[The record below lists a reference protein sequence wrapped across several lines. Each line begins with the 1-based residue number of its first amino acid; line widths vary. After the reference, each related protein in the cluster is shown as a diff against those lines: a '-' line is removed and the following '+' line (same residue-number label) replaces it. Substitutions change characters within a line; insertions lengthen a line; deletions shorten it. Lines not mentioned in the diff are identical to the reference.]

1 MTHLQIGKKLKFFFY
16 TLLIIFLTT
25 INNYNFKNVNLFKIK
40 NIEVNGFSKNKNT
53 IIASEAKHVIEKN
66 IFFLKKKYFIK
77 LKERNDTKYL
87 NIKKKYPNE
96 LIVNITPAKPVCIII
111 YQNNKFFLGDNGKKL
126 DFEVKENDM
135 PIVKGSKNINNI
147 FKLVNL
153 IKLSNLDYSRITKIN
168 FFKSGRFDINLDNG
182 TIIKFPIKYNQEII
196 NYSSDLLF
204 DKKFANSKIIDLRIK
219 NRIIKYE

>member
-1 MTHLQIGKKLKFFFY
+1 MMHLQIGKKLKFFFY

-53 IIASEAKHVIEKN
+53 IVASETKHVIEKN

>member
-1 MTHLQIGKKLKFFFY
+1 MIY
-16 TLLIIFLTT
+16 LLI
-25 INNYNFKNVNLFKIK
+25 
-40 NIEVNGFSKNKNT
+40 
-53 IIASEAKHVIEKN
+53 
-66 IFFLKKKYFIK
+66 FLKKKNFIK

-126 DFEVKENDM
+126 DFEVKENNM

-153 IKLSNLDYSRITKIN
+153 IKLSKLDYSRITKIN
-168 FFKSGRFDINLDNG
+168 FFKNGRFDINLDNG
-182 TIIKFPIKYNQEII
+182 TIIKFPINYNQKII
-196 NYSSDLLF
+196 NFSSDLLF
-204 DKKFANSKIIDLRIK
+204 DKNFVNSKIIDLRVK